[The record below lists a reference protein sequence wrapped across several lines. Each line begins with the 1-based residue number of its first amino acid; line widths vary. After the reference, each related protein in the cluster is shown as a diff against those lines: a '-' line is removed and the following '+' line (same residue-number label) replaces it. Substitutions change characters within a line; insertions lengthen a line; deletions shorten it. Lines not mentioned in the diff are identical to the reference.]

1 MTDLTFRHAALADEP
16 ELFALWA
23 AAFTPPL
30 APDQWLL
37 DADRHRRTQVA
48 VLDGQVVGS
57 VYGMPKMLHED
68 NRIASVH
75 AIGSVAV
82 APSARGRGVAAR
94 MVERSLDDA
103 RAAGREW
110 ALLFTDTPGVYRSSG
125 FEQLPMRRVRSG
137 AWSASVSAAADV
149 VSAPT
154 DEDGLRAV
162 DAVYRASRTGRVS
175 LAPSRGDLDFRAAA
189 YRLSGTTL
197 HRVDNAYA
205 IEHVEDGLGVI
216 DELACTLGHS
226 ADEALSAVAGSW
238 AAAGVTSCSIAIPA
252 LPELDDVI
260 ARFAPAAID
269 EADTTAMVRALTRE
283 PSLTHPRHFGAADYF

>member
-1 MTDLTFRHAALADEP
+1 MTDLTFRNAALADEP

-37 DADRHRRTQVA
+37 DADRHAHTQVA
-48 VLDGQVVGS
+48 VLGGQVVGS
-57 VYGMPKMLHED
+57 VYGMPKTLHED
-68 NRIASVH
+68 DRIASVH

-82 APSARGRGVAAR
+82 APAARGRGAAAR

-125 FEQLPMRRVRSG
+125 FRQLPMRRVRSG
-137 AWSASVSAAADV
+137 AWSAIDGVADV
-149 VSAPT
+149 NSVAT
-154 DEDGLRAV
+154 DEEGLRAV
-162 DAVYRASRTGRVS
+162 DAIYRASRTGRVS

-189 YRLSGTTL
+189 FRLSGTTL
-197 HRVDNAYA
+197 HRTEGAYA
-205 IEHVEDGLGVI
+205 IEHVEDGVGVI
-216 DELACTLGHS
+216 DELACAPDHS
-226 ADEALSAVAGSW
+226 ADEVLSAVAGSW

-252 LPELDDVI
+252 LPELDDAI
-260 ARFAPAAID
+260 ARFAHAAID

-283 PSLTHPRHFGAADYF
+283 PRLTHPRHFGAADYF